1 MDVIEYIKA
10 VKKNY
15 DDSPV
20 YNTTKYLNPET
31 NDDSPVD
38 RDYGVGYRPRSIPD
52 NFVPVMPQAPGLQD
66 PATSVKELA
75 TGGRIGFASG
85 TPFAITDSNLAKIH
99 TLIQNT
105 DLSLKEIGKK
115 IGFGT
120 DKKPMDSTS
129 KVFRK
134 YVKKY
139 GEPDK
144 IRLQTR
150 GVKLTKDSP
159 YVKNVIK
166 LRKELGR
173 TQAVAQ
179 KLGKENKT
187 IRNVLSQFAPEYIQ
201 PENIKGPKTGAKE
214 LKKRREKIIKEL
226 RQYWKNKKGGELI
239 LKQMDKK
246 LADIK
251 AENKAILN
259 MSDDAIFKNKKF
271 QDAMRLNVKA
281 LKLGEGLKFDRY
293 EDLSKKEFVE
303 KVKDLARKGEFVQPE
318 HLISLKNKDPRSLL
332 AKNIFPAYGKVGGQM
347 EVLKNFSEKNVMGKR
362 PKEIFNFLKG
372 QNIPMEKPGLWKA
385 TKKYALKPI
394 GKAASKIGAGFGPT
408 GLLLMGAGTGGY
420 DLTSPSGRATLA
432 AEAAFAPDFVRGTIG
447 ATKGMKNRAL
457 QKGVQRALNLGL
469 SVPQALRFARI
480 ASPLGIAALGG
491 EALYGYGKFAK
502 GEIERIKN
510 MTPEEKEDYISEQEE
525 SMAVSAK
532 DGGLMNLTR
541 TTPPERGPQYRG
553 LDYLRKHGRG
563 Y

>member
-1 MDVIEYIKA
+1 MDILAYIDRIEDLYGNVLPRRKPPRPIADQYQDYKQVQEYFEPRTQMYI
-10 VKKNY
+10 
-15 DDSPV
+15 
-20 YNTTKYLNPET
+20 E
-31 NDDSPVD
+31 
-38 RDYGVGYRPRSIPD
+38 
-52 NFVPVMPQAPGLQD
+52 
-66 PATSVKELA
+66 KEMGFDE
-75 TGGRIGFASG
+75 GGRVRFASG

-129 KVFRK
+129 KVFSE

-144 IRLQTR
+144 MRLQTR

-166 LRKELGR
+166 LREELGS

-394 GKAASKIGAGFGPT
+394 GKAASKVVWPVGIGLETYFMKDI
-408 GLLLMGAGTGGY
+408 LDQGG
-420 DLTSPSGRATLA
+420 SWG
-432 AEAAFAPDFVRGTIG
+432 
-447 ATKGMKNRAL
+447 
-457 QKGVQRALNLGL
+457 
-469 SVPQALRFARI
+469 QALSAPFLLDSRVKA
-480 ASPLGIAALGG
+480 
-491 EALYGYGKFAK
+491 
-502 GEIERIKN
+502 
-510 MTPEEKEDYISEQEE
+510 MEEKAKKIGTVPAGDAQDKLIKEY
-525 SMAVSAK
+525 AAK
-532 DGGLMNLTR
+532 DYKGYSIGGLANLTR
-541 TTPPERGPQYRG
+541 TVAPPRGPQHMGLASFKKRG
-553 LDYLRKHGRG
+553 R
-563 Y
+563 